1 MKDVV
6 KTGELEMW
14 ESPEPYRRLVGIMFE
29 RDITPTNNMGATF
42 IILPVGQE
50 QPKERKNVHDEA
62 EEIYFVVRG
71 KGKAVL
77 GDRMID
83 VEKGTA
89 VYVPP
94 RAEHRFINTGDEE
107 MELYWVISPAAD
119 AWPRPGGWVDE
130 VTEAGFKK
138 VREGKK
144 V

>member
-50 QPKERKNVHDEA
+50 QPKERKNVHAKA
-62 EEIYFVVRG
+62 EEIYYVLRG
-71 KGKAVL
+71 KGQFVL
-77 GDRMID
+77 GERVVD

-89 VYVPP
+89 VYVAPGTDH
-94 RAEHRFINTGDEE
+94 RAINTGGEQ
-107 MELYWVISPAAD
+107 MELFAVIAPAS
-119 AWPRPGGWVDE
+119 GGAPAFSGYLGGLLEGW
-130 VTEAGFKK
+130 KK
-138 VREGKK
+138 VRSP
-144 V
+144 